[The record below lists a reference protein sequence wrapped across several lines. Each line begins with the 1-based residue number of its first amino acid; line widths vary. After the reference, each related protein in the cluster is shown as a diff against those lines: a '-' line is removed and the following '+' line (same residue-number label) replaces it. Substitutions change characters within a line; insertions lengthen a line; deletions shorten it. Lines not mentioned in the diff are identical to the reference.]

1 MPAQHLRPLYRHR
14 GVAMLRAAADPLP
27 QPNQTWPDLSDMDG
41 CRAWLKAV
49 WARRGFADAVRVA
62 SPGLADRL
70 DQIVDG
76 SPSDDKQVRRATM
89 SAVRY
94 LVRSTSRQTP
104 FGLFAGV
111 ATASAGKRT
120 QVRWG
125 HAHHAV
131 ARADTQWLADVVNQ
145 LESSLEL
152 VERLDVVFTDLAVRR
167 GARLEAPHGPDRVSI
182 RYTSALDLVYQYA
195 ASPMRFAVLADKLAD
210 AFPATPA
217 LAVRGMLAELVGK
230 GLLVT
235 CLRAPLTVIDPLA
248 HVVDRLEHVKAGQ
261 LRSVAPILSELAAL
275 RSRIGRHNDGKSG
288 SRNVIAAAMRE
299 LSSAGRTPLAVDLR
313 LDCEVQVPEHVIH
326 EVERAAS
333 ALARLTRQPT
343 GEAPWREFYA
353 AFCDRYG
360 AGTLVPLADVVDT
373 DSGLGF
379 PAGYPGSVFA
389 MPSGS
394 VSERDKKLLR
404 LAWQAMADGSRE
416 IVLDEDTIAD
426 LTVGDPVVVPRI
438 PPHVEM
444 AARVHATSTEAL
456 DQGHYTIT
464 VSPARSAGTF
474 TSRFTGIIPDSGLP
488 DVYAAVPTAVEGALA
503 VQLSFPPAYPHA
515 ENVCRVPAYL
525 PQVLSLG
532 EHRDGASIRVD
543 DLVVTA
549 TRDSLHLVSM
559 SRQQV
564 VEPQVFHAL
573 ALEKQPPPLGR
584 FLAHLPRALGAAWHE
599 FDWGPNAQSLP
610 FLPRVRYRR
619 SVLSPARWRLTNDDL
634 PKDPAAWTAAL
645 DHWRHRWN
653 CPDVVELRDAD
664 RSLRLRLDEP
674 AHVAILYANL
684 HRAGD
689 AVLIEVADHTDF
701 GWIGGHAHEIVIPLF
716 TTRPATKSPLTRRL
730 SLVNNRSHGQPPGCP
745 ETTCLYA
752 KIHTHPDRMDEIIA
766 TRLSDLP
773 IAAKS
778 WFVRYRSPH
787 ETDHLRLRIPTP
799 SGAYADYAAEVGA
812 WAQQLRH
819 DGLAGRLAF
828 DTYHAEVGRYGTGDA
843 MTAAEQVFAA
853 DSRVVITQLRNF
865 PAAVIHPQ
873 ALAALNFVGIAEG
886 FLGSLPE
893 AMRWLITRPAV
904 PFAATD
910 RTLSDQVARLA
921 RGDLL
926 HTLPGWVDEVAEA
939 WHDRAFAL
947 RSYRPQLSP
956 DTDFDAVLEALLH
969 MHHNRTLGIDR
980 GGENSCR
987 RLARHAARAWTSRQ
1001 DVRDR

>member
-1 MPAQHLRPLYRHR
+1 
-14 GVAMLRAAADPLP
+14 
-27 QPNQTWPDLSDMDG
+27 MDG

-49 WARRGFADAVRVA
+49 WARRGFADAVRMA

-70 DQIVDG
+70 DRIVDG
-76 SPSDDKQVRRATM
+76 SPTDDKQVRRATL
-89 SAVRY
+89 STVRY

-111 ATASAGKRT
+111 ATASVGKRT

-131 ARADTQWLADVVNQ
+131 ARADAQWLADVVER
-145 LESSLEL
+145 LESSPEL
-152 VERLDVVFTDLAVRR
+152 LQRLDVVFTDLAVRR
-167 GARLEAPHGPDRVSI
+167 GARLETPHGPDKVSI
-182 RYTSALDLVYQYA
+182 RHTSALDLVCQYA
-195 ASPMRFAVLADKLAD
+195 ASPVRLAILADKLAD

-217 LAVRGMLAELVGK
+217 SAARGMLTELVSK
-230 GLLVT
+230 GFLIT
-235 CLRAPLTVIDPLA
+235 CLRVPLTVIDPLA
-248 HVVDRLEHVKAGQ
+248 HVVDRLEHVNAGQ
-261 LRSVAPILSELAAL
+261 VQSVAPILSELAAIQWQ
-275 RSRIGRHNDGKSG
+275 IGRHNDGESG
-288 SRNVIAAAMRE
+288 IRHAIAAAMRK

-313 LDCEVQVPEHVIH
+313 LDCDVQIPEHVIH

-343 GEAPWREFYA
+343 GEAPWREFYT

-360 AGTLVPLADVVDT
+360 TGTLVPLSDVVDP

-379 PAGYPGSVFA
+379 PAGYSGSVFP
-389 MPSGS
+389 MPPGG

-404 LAWQAMADGSRE
+404 LAWQATADGSRE
-416 IVLDEDTIAD
+416 IILDEDTIAD
-426 LTVGDPVVVPRI
+426 LTVGDPGAVPRV

-444 AARVHATSTEAL
+444 AARIHATSAKAL

-474 TSRFTGIIPDSGLP
+474 TSRFTGIIPDSGLR
-488 DVYAAVPTAVEGALA
+488 DVYAAVPTALEGALA

-515 ENVCRVPAYL
+515 ENVCRVRAYL
-525 PQVLSLG
+525 PHVLSLG
-532 EHRDGASIRVD
+532 EHRDDGATIRVD
-543 DLVVTA
+543 DLAVTA
-549 TRDSLHLVSM
+549 TRDSLHLVSI

-573 ALEKQPPPLGR
+573 ALDKQPPPLGR

-610 FLPRVRYRR
+610 FLARVRYRR
-619 SVLSPARWRLTNDDL
+619 SVLSPARWRLTDDDL
-634 PKDPAAWTAAL
+634 PTDLSGWTVAL
-645 DHWRHRWN
+645 DRWRRRWN

-674 AHVAILYANL
+674 AHVAILHAHL
-684 HRAGD
+684 RRAGD

-701 GWIGGHAHEIVIPLF
+701 GWIGGRAHEIVIPLF
-716 TTRPATKSPLTRRL
+716 TTRPAMTSPLTRRL
-730 SLVNNRSHGQPPGCP
+730 SVVDNRSHGQPPGCP

-766 TRLSDLP
+766 TRLTDLP
-773 IAAKS
+773 TAAKS

-787 ETDHLRLRIPTP
+787 ETDHIRLRIPIP
-799 SGAYADYAAEVGA
+799 RGAYADYAAEVGA
-812 WAQQLRH
+812 WARQLRH
-819 DGLAGRLAF
+819 DGLAGPLTF
-828 DTYHAEVGRYGTGDA
+828 DTYHAEVGRYGDGDA

-853 DSRVVITQLRNF
+853 DSRLVIAQLRNF
-865 PAAVIHPQ
+865 PAAVIHPR
-873 ALAALNFVGIAEG
+873 ALAALNFVGTAEG
-886 FLGSLPE
+886 ILGSLHE
-893 AMRWLITRPAV
+893 AMRWLITRPTV

-910 RTLSDQVARLA
+910 RPLSDQVARLA

-926 HTLPGWVDEVAEA
+926 HTLPGWEGEVAEA
-939 WHDRAFAL
+939 WHERALTL
-947 RSYRPQLSP
+947 RSYRAQLSP

-969 MHHNRTLGIDR
+969 MHHNRSLGIDR
-980 GGENSCR
+980 DGENSCR
-987 RLARHAARAWTSRQ
+987 RLARHAARAWTSQQ
-1001 DVRDR
+1001 DGRDR